1 MKLNEYVA
9 KFLENQANIFTVSGA
24 GNLSI
29 IHEIK
34 KLGKSKLICNLHE
47 QACTIASYS
56 NSRLTNG
63 IAVSIVTT
71 GPGSTNAIAG
81 VTTAWLDSTAILVIS
96 GQVPT
101 KQTIK
106 TAKEKN
112 GVTLRTNGPQEIN
125 IIDII
130 APITKFATTIYDPA
144 LIRYT
149 LEKAI
154 YIAKSGRPGPVWIE
168 IPQDIQNT
176 EIGNPNDLIQYEV
189 PDTKL
194 NINKLDNSTINRVLD
209 LIYTSTRPVIIWGY
223 GVETS
228 NCETKMRKF
237 CDTMKAPLLVSWKT
251 IDDVE
256 DEYPYYIGRFGIFG
270 QRAANFTIQ
279 NSDLIINV
287 GSRLGIPQIG
297 YDEKDFAREAKIIT
311 IDIDPNENKKY
322 LKKPEIS
329 IDLSADEFLNS
340 ILDKINITKLQSY
353 ENWLLTC
360 LNWKIKYPVCLPEY
374 RKSQFINSYHFI
386 DELSN
391 LMEEGDI
398 FIPNAS
404 GTAYTCTHQTVKVKK
419 NQKIITSNNLAE
431 MGYDLPAAI
440 GVAVENPSKRVIL
453 VTGDGSFQ
461 MNIQELQ
468 TIINYKLNVKIFYLS
483 NNGYMTIRNTQ
494 KSMFDGQFT
503 ASNESDGLKMPNIEK
518 IAYAYGFDFFKIKD
532 GNDLIDGIKNTIQGV
547 KPTICEVVLDPNQTC
562 YPKAALRI
570 DNGIKY
576 QMPLE
581 DMFPFLPREEFKR
594 QMIVKIHPNSDY
606 E

>member
-1 MKLNEYVA
+1 MKVSEYIA
-9 KFLENQANIFTVSGA
+9 KFLENQSNIFTVSGA

-56 NSRLTNG
+56 NSRLTNNIG
-63 IAVSIVTT
+63 VSVVTT
-71 GPGSTNAIAG
+71 GPGATNAITG

-106 TAKEKN
+106 TIKEQN
-112 GVTLRTNGPQEIN
+112 GIVLRTNGPQEIN
-125 IIDII
+125 IVDIVT
-130 APITKFATTIYDPA
+130 PITKFATTIYDA
-144 LIRYT
+144 KSIRYN

-154 YIAKSGRPGPVWIE
+154 YISKSGRPGPVWLD
-168 IPQDIQNT
+168 IPQDIQNID
-176 EIGNPNDLIQYEV
+176 IGNPCDLIHYDV
-189 PDTKL
+189 PDTDLKEDD
-194 NINKLDNSTINRVLD
+194 LDNSIIAQILD
-209 LIYTSTRPVIIWGY
+209 LIYKSTRPIIIWGY
-223 GVETS
+223 GVES
-228 NCETKMRKF
+228 SKCESKMREF
-237 CDTMKAPLLVSWKT
+237 CDTIKAPLLVSWKT

-256 DEYPYYIGRFGIFG
+256 EEYPYYIGRFGIFG

-279 NSDLIINV
+279 NADLIINV

-297 YDEKDFAREAKIIT
+297 YNEKDFAREAKIIT

-322 LKKPEIS
+322 LKKPDIS
-329 IDLSADEFLNS
+329 INSSAGKFLHS
-340 ILDKINITKLQSY
+340 IFDKIDSNKLQSY
-353 ENWLLTC
+353 DNWLFTC
-360 LNWKIKYPVCLPEY
+360 LDWKRRYPVCLPEY
-374 RKSQFINSYHFI
+374 RESQFVNSYHFI

-419 NQKIITSNNLAE
+419 GQKIITSNNLAE

-440 GVAVENPSKRVIL
+440 GVAVENHSKRVIL

-468 TIINYKLNVKIFYLS
+468 TIINYKLNVKIFYLN

-494 KSMFDGQFT
+494 KTMFDGQFA
-503 ASNESDGLKMPNIEK
+503 ASDESDGLNMPNIEK
-518 IAYAYGFDFFKIKD
+518 IAYAYGFKYYKMQ
-532 GNDLIDGIKNTIQGV
+532 NRNNLIECINNTLLGHD
-547 KPTICEVVLDPNQTC
+547 PTICEIILDPNQTC
-562 YPKAALRI
+562 YPKTSLRV
-570 DNGIKY
+570 DNDVRF

-581 DMFPFLPREEFKR
+581 DMFPFLPREEFKK